1 MVSGRQMEEL
11 LRLAKR
17 FDARIVFTGDTKQ
30 LQSVEASDSL
40 RILISEKAIA
50 SRGLLKVQ
58 RQETKE

>member
-11 LRLAKR
+11 LRLANR